1 MEVRLLKRL
10 PADPI
15 PETYTTVPDRDADP
29 LVWQKF
35 WRDAG
40 IEPVDTYIAGGR
52 SVQNGRNWREWIE
65 AHLPVVGL
73 DPFRDSKQDALYQF
87 VAQDIALVERAQLII
102 AYYPGGY
109 ASHGM
114 AAEMGY
120 AAATNTPILYVD
132 ESEQPDMFL
141 IGLSKRF
148 FPSLEDLAAWWA
160 RRAVNGIVV
169 P

>member
-1 MEVRLLKRL
+1 MKRL
-10 PADPI
+10 PNDPVAQAYNI
-15 PETYTTVPDRDADP
+15 PGVEDDA
-29 LVWQKF
+29 LAWQKF
-35 WRDAG
+35 WRDNNVTL
-40 IEPVDTYIAGGR
+40 VDTYIAGGR
-52 SVQNGRNWREWIE
+52 SVQKGRNWREWIE

-73 DPFRDSKQDALYQF
+73 DPFRDSKQNALYQF
-87 VAQDIALVERAQLII
+87 VAQDIALIDRAALII

-114 AAEMGY
+114 SAEMGY
-120 AAATNTPILYVD
+120 AAAINTPIFYVD

-141 IGLSKRF
+141 IGLAQRF

-160 RRAVNGIVV
+160 RRVTDGISV